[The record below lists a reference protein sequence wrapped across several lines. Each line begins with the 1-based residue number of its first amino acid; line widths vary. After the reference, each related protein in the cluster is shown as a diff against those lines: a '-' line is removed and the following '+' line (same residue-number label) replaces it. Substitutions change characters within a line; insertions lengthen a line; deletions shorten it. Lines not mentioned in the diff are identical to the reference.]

1 MKRYFVIFYTCSR
14 TDTNGYTI
22 GWCTFVSQDG
32 RYVNK
37 KEIEN
42 FVKSW
47 KGNENIKDIVI
58 TNILELSESD
68 FQDFIKEE

>member
-1 MKRYFVIFYTCSR
+1 MKRNFVIFYTCSR
-14 TDTNGYTI
+14 NDSNGWTI
-22 GWCTFVSQDG
+22 DWCSYVSENG

-42 FVKSW
+42 FVKLW
-47 KGNENIKDIVI
+47 KGNENVKDVVI

>member
-1 MKRYFVIFYTCSR
+1 MKRNFIIFYTCSR
-14 TDTNGYTI
+14 NDNNGYTV
-22 GWCTFVSQDG
+22 GWCTFVSENG

-47 KGNENIKDIVI
+47 KGNENVKDVVI